1 MLLVGVNPH
10 QKREGMDRRFAGGV
24 APSLSLIT
32 LLFSKR
38 PERIPVLWARMTSIG
53 SEKMTYDTLST
64 TDAQSIGVDIS
75 KATLD
80 THAYPVG
87 QASRFPNTPNGFK
100 ALLKWLT
107 AFDVIR
113 VVFEPT
119 GAYHHDFERALG
131 NAGIALCKINPLQA
145 RRYAQSRGKRAKTD
159 AVDALMLARMG
170 HEHGLKPKPILSQA
184 IDEMKELSV
193 ARLALIK
200 DRTAAM
206 NRKHVRRSALL
217 QRQCK
222 ARLTQIN
229 KQIEEIDVAIAAI
242 IATQPDLKEKEKILL
257 SIPGIGPAAVRALII
272 DMPELGTIDNA
283 QAASLVGVAPIPKES
298 GAYKG
303 QSRIGGG
310 RAHVRQALYMPALV
324 ACRYNPDLK
333 AKYDAMIKADKPK
346 KKAIIAIL
354 RKLVVLA
361 NALLSKGRLW
371 TPKPA

>member
-1 MLLVGVNPH
+1 MR
-10 QKREGMDRRFAGGV
+10 Q
-24 APSLSLIT
+24 
-32 LLFSKR
+32 
-38 PERIPVLWARMTSIG
+38 
-53 SEKMTYDTLST
+53 DTLKIA
-64 TDAQSIGVDIS
+64 DAQSIGVDIS

-80 THAYPVG
+80 VHAYPVG
-87 QASRFPNTPNGFK
+87 HAHSFQNTPNGFK
-100 ALLKWLT
+100 DLLKWLT
-107 AFDVIR
+107 TFDVTR

-131 NAGIALCKINPLQA
+131 NAKVALCKINPLQA
-145 RRYAQSRGKRAKTD
+145 RRYSQSRGKRAKTD
-159 AVDALMLARMG
+159 AVDAAMLARMG
-170 HEHGLKPKPILSQA
+170 HEHSLEPKPMVSQA

-217 QRQCK
+217 LRQCK
-222 ARLTQIN
+222 VRITQIN
-229 KQIEEIDVAIAAI
+229 NQIKEIDAAIATI

-257 SIPGIGPAAVRALII
+257 SIPGIGPAAARALII

-333 AKYDAMIKADKPK
+333 AKYDALIKAEKPK

-354 RKLVVLA
+354 RKLIVLA
-361 NALLSKGRLW
+361 NALLAKGKLW

>member
-1 MLLVGVNPH
+1 MELH
-10 QKREGMDRRFAGGV
+10 
-24 APSLSLIT
+24 T
-32 LLFSKR
+32 LNN
-38 PERIPVLWARMTSIG
+38 A
-53 SEKMTYDTLST
+53 
-64 TDAQSIGVDIS
+64 DAQSIGVDIS

-80 THAYPVG
+80 AHAFPIG
-87 QASRFPNTPNGFK
+87 QAHSFPNTRDGFK
-100 ALLKWLT
+100 VLLKWL
-107 AFDVIR
+107 AKFDVVR

-131 NAGIALCKINPLQA
+131 KAELPLCKTNPLQV

-159 AVDALMLARMG
+159 AVDAAMLARMG
-170 HEHGLKPKPILSQA
+170 HEHSLEPKPMLSQA

-200 DRTAAM
+200 DRTAAA
-206 NRKHVRRSALL
+206 NRKHIRRSPLL

-222 ARLTQIN
+222 ARITQIN
-229 KQIEEIDVAIAAI
+229 KQIDEIDAATAAI
-242 IATQPDLKEKEKILL
+242 LATQPDLKEKEKILL
-257 SIPGIGPAAVRALII
+257 SIPGIGPAAARALII
-272 DMPELGTIDNA
+272 DMPELGTISND
-283 QAASLVGVAPIPKES
+283 QAASLVGVAPIPNQS
-298 GAYKG
+298 GTYKG

-333 AKYDAMIKADKPK
+333 AKYDALIKAGKLP

-361 NALLSKGRLW
+361 NALLSKGKL
-371 TPKPA
+371 

>member
-1 MLLVGVNPH
+1 
-10 QKREGMDRRFAGGV
+10 
-24 APSLSLIT
+24 
-32 LLFSKR
+32 
-38 PERIPVLWARMTSIG
+38 MTQ
-53 SEKMTYDTLST
+53 DTLNT
-64 TDAQSIGVDIS
+64 ADAQSIGVDIS

-80 THAYPVG
+80 VHAYPMG
-87 QASRFPNTPNGFK
+87 QANSFSNTPVGFK
-100 ALLKWLT
+100 ALLKWLKV
-107 AFDVIR
+107 FDVTR

-119 GAYHHDFERALG
+119 GAYHHGFERTLG
-131 NAGIALCKINPLQA
+131 NAGIALCKTNPLQV

-159 AVDALMLARMG
+159 AVDAAMLARMG
-170 HEHGLKPKPILSQA
+170 HEHSLEPRPILSQA

-200 DRTAAM
+200 DRTAAL
-206 NRKHVRRSALL
+206 NRQHVRRSALL

-222 ARLTQIN
+222 VRITQIN
-229 KQIEEIDVAIAAI
+229 NQIKEIDVAIAAI

-257 SIPGIGPAAVRALII
+257 SIPGIGSAAARALII
-272 DMPELGTIDNA
+272 DMPELGTIDNG

-324 ACRYNPDLK
+324 ACRHNPDFK
-333 AKYDAMIKADKPK
+333 AKYEALVEAKKPK

-354 RKLVVLA
+354 RKLIVLA

>member
-1 MLLVGVNPH
+1 
-10 QKREGMDRRFAGGV
+10 
-24 APSLSLIT
+24 
-32 LLFSKR
+32 
-38 PERIPVLWARMTSIG
+38 MTSIG
-53 SEKMTYDTLST
+53 SEKMGHDTLNSAN
-64 TDAQSIGVDIS
+64 AQSIGVDIS

-80 THAYPVG
+80 VHAYPMG
-87 QASRFPNTPNGFK
+87 QATSFPNTQNGFK

-107 AFDVIR
+107 VFDVTR

-159 AVDALMLARMG
+159 AVDAAMLARMG
-170 HEHGLKPKPILSQA
+170 HEHGLEPRPILSQA

-222 ARLTQIN
+222 VRIAQIN
-229 KQIEEIDVAIAAI
+229 KQIKEIDTAIEAI
-242 IATQPDLKEKEKILL
+242 IASQPDLEGKEKILL
-257 SIPGIGPAAVRALII
+257 SIPGIGPAAARALII

-333 AKYDAMIKADKPK
+333 TKYHALIKAEKPK
-346 KKAIIAIL
+346 KKAIIAVM

-361 NALLSKGRLW
+361 NALLSKGKLW

>member
-1 MLLVGVNPH
+1 MGH
-10 QKREGMDRRFAGGV
+10 
-24 APSLSLIT
+24 
-32 LLFSKR
+32 
-38 PERIPVLWARMTSIG
+38 
-53 SEKMTYDTLST
+53 DTLNT
-64 TDAQSIGVDIS
+64 ADAQSIGVDIS

-80 THAYPVG
+80 VHAYPVG
-87 QASRFPNTPNGFK
+87 QANSFANTQVGFK
-100 ALLKWLT
+100 ALLKWLMT
-107 AFDVIR
+107 FEVTR

-119 GAYHHDFERALG
+119 GAYHHDFERTLG
-131 NAGIALCKINPLQA
+131 KAGIALCKTNPLQA

-159 AVDALMLARMG
+159 AVDAAMLARMG
-170 HEHGLKPKPILSQA
+170 HEHSLEPRAILSQA

-206 NRKHVRRSALL
+206 NRQHMRRSPLL

-222 ARLTQIN
+222 VRITQIN
-229 KQIEEIDVAIAAI
+229 KQIEEIDAAIAAI
-242 IATQPDLKEKEKILL
+242 LATQPDLKEKEKILL
-257 SIPGIGPAAVRALII
+257 SIPGIGPAAARALII
-272 DMPELGTIDNA
+272 DMPELGNIDNG

-324 ACRYNPDLK
+324 ACRYNPDFK
-333 AKYDAMIKADKPK
+333 AKYDALIKAQKPK

-361 NALLSKGRLW
+361 NALLSKGKLW